1 MKQDVYQTI
10 TNQILDTMEQGTGP
24 WEMPWYQ
31 ANAMPLNVES
41 GKPYRG
47 VNILS
52 LWCASLKKGYSIGYW
67 GTFNQWKT
75 KDASVRKGE
84 KASPVV
90 LYKPIERKETNPKTG
105 EQEMAATFIARLY
118 WVFNADQV
126 DGWKAPA
133 LQCTGTT
140 KTIQNAERFFAN
152 TKARLVHNGERA
164 FYSPLQNQ
172 ITMPEKSCFID
183 TTHSTATENYY
194 STLFHE
200 LVHWTEHDD
209 RLNRNLTTRFA
220 KDSRAMEELIAELG
234 AAFLCAQLGV
244 SPAPREDHS
253 AYLTNWLQ
261 ALKND
266 KRAIFTASSK
276 ASKAVEF
283 LNGLQ
288 PENQQEAV

>member
-10 TNQILDTMEQGTGP
+10 TNHILDIMEQGTGP
-24 WEMPWYQ
+24 WEMPWYH

-75 KDASVRKGE
+75 KGAAVRKGE
-84 KASPVV
+84 KACPVV
-90 LYKPIERKETNPKTG
+90 LYKPIEREETNQETG
-105 EQEMAATFIARLY
+105 KREMVETFIARLY

-126 DGWKAPA
+126 DGWEAPTV
-133 LQCTGTT
+133 QSTGTPE
-140 KTIQNAERFFAN
+140 TIQQAEVFFAN
-152 TKARLVHNGERA
+152 TKARLVYDGGRA
-164 FYSPLQNQ
+164 FYSPLQDQ

-200 LVHWTEHDD
+200 LTHWTGHDD
-209 RLNRNLTTRFA
+209 RLNRNLISRFGE
-220 KDSRAMEELIAELG
+220 DSRAMEELIAELG

-244 SPAPREDHS
+244 SPAPREDHA
-253 AYLTNWLQ
+253 AYLASWLK

-266 KRAIFTASSK
+266 KHAVFTAASK
-276 ASKAVEF
+276 ASQAVEY
-283 LNGLQ
+283 LNDLQ
-288 PENQQEAV
+288 PENQRVAA

>member
-183 TTHSTATENYY
+183 TTHSSATENYY